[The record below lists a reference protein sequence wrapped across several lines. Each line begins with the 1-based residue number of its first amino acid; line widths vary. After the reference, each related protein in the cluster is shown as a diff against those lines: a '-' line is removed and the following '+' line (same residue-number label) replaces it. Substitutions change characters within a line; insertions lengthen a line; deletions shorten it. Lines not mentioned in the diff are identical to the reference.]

1 MDNESSNITY
11 FDSSFLLN
19 SITTPENKYAPRI
32 QRKRNLYKGTQ
43 RVKRVRAALWTRSNG
58 RGSSPFAS
66 FNPLSVVW
74 KNCDDEGLRL
84 VANRRGWNGTD
95 TSRNVRPP
103 THPPST
109 ALLLPDE
116 RRGLARLVTSR
127 LGLTSSPL
135 RRHNPLQLLVA
146 IRDVT
151 NVRSAANFCSK
162 RRAPFSMW
170 NGMVKWIMDFHG
182 CGDNCFFGH
191 DFL

>member
-43 RVKRVRAALWTRSNG
+43 RVKRVRAALSNG

-84 VANRRGWNGTD
+84 VANRRG
-95 TSRNVRPP
+95 
-103 THPPST
+103 
-109 ALLLPDE
+109 
-116 RRGLARLVTSR
+116 
-127 LGLTSSPL
+127 
-135 RRHNPLQLLVA
+135 
-146 IRDVT
+146 
-151 NVRSAANFCSK
+151 
-162 RRAPFSMW
+162 
-170 NGMVKWIMDFHG
+170 
-182 CGDNCFFGH
+182 
-191 DFL
+191 

>member
-1 MDNESSNITY
+1 MDDESSNITY

-74 KNCDDEGLRL
+74 KNSDEGLRL

-103 THPPST
+103 THPPT
-109 ALLLPDE
+109 LHRAFTT
-116 RRGLARLVTSR
+116 RRVEGVGQT
-127 LGLTSSPL
+127 
-135 RRHNPLQLLVA
+135 
-146 IRDVT
+146 RDVAT
-151 NVRSAANFCSK
+151 RADVITASTSQPTPTAGGNPWRHQRSIRSE
-162 RRAPFSMW
+162 
-170 NGMVKWIMDFHG
+170 
-182 CGDNCFFGH
+182 
-191 DFL
+191 FL